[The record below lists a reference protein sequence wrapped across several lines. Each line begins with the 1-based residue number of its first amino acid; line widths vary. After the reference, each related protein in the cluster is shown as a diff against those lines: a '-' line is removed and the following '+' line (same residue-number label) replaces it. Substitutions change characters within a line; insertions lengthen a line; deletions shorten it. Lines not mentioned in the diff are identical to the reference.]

1 MSSKTARLH
10 RRQAARRE
18 QYRRLRKAG
27 RVPQHTTAERRHAA
41 AERKHQREAEAHRQW
56 WHDRLSG
63 SLAATV
69 GAAAAGVV
77 IAAPVATDGIG
88 HLYKPYS
95 VASRLYPWVLSSD
108 DGSPDY
114 PHVPEPDR
122 TFYTPLTQRAP
133 PQPASGSGR
142 IRRRG
147 TRGST
152 RAVTCWATRRR
163 SSYACARG
171 LRPYSRSS
179 VTTGQRFSV
188 PRQERFAPRATTAS
202 PAPAA
207 HRAASPAVPRAAS
220 PALGA
225 P

>member
-122 TFYTPLTQRAP
+122 TFYTP
-133 PQPASGSGR
+133 
-142 IRRRG
+142 
-147 TRGST
+147 
-152 RAVTCWATRRR
+152 
-163 SSYACARG
+163 SYAAGTATTSIRIGPDSPSWDPWEYARG
-171 LRPYSRSS
+171 YL
-179 VTTGQRFSV
+179 
-188 PRQERFAPRATTAS
+188 
-202 PAPAA
+202 
-207 HRAASPAVPRAAS
+207 
-220 PALGA
+220 LGD
-225 P
+225 